1 MDSMQLLIADLD
13 HLRRSLLQS
22 EEIGE
27 KRFEF
32 FMALVTAA
40 VAGLIALAT
49 ADKYPQPWFPVVGI
63 GSLAGLVAFGILTYL
78 RMIHRNQVTD
88 HLKGMIDEV
97 WSYAKANCED
107 LKDSPYDLKWAAR
120 RRRKLLTG
128 GYVETVATINGML
141 VIALVA
147 MLANEIVGCGRTTAV
162 LIAVPIGVAL
172 TVLLWIPAILRNL
185 RNPGRT

>member
-49 ADKYPQPWFPVVGI
+49 ADKYPQPWFPVVDRRWDRVAGGPYRI
-63 GSLAGLVAFGILTYL
+63 RHFDLPAPDPSQSGNRSPQRHDRRSLELCQSQLRGLERQSLRPEVGRKAEKEVANRRL
-78 RMIHRNQVTD
+78 RRD
-88 HLKGMIDEV
+88 
-97 WSYAKANCED
+97 
-107 LKDSPYDLKWAAR
+107 
-120 RRRKLLTG
+120 
-128 GYVETVATINGML
+128 
-141 VIALVA
+141 
-147 MLANEIVGCGRTTAV
+147 CG
-162 LIAVPIGVAL
+162 
-172 TVLLWIPAILRNL
+172 NY
-185 RNPGRT
+185 

>member
-22 EEIGE
+22 EEMGE

-49 ADKYPQPWFPVVGI
+49 ADKHPLPWLPVVAI
-63 GSLAGLVAFGILTYL
+63 GSLAGIVAFGTLTYL
-78 RMIHRNQVTD
+78 RMLHRNQVTD
-88 HLKGMIDEV
+88 RLKRTIDEV
-97 WSYAKANCED
+97 WGYAKAHYE
-107 LKDSPYDLKWAAR
+107 LGYDLKWPSH
-120 RRRKLLTG
+120 RKLLTG

-147 MLANEIVGCGRTTAV
+147 MLVNEIMGYEPTTAL
-162 LIAVPIGVAL
+162 LIAVPIGVAF
-172 TVLLWIPAILRNL
+172 TVVLWIPAILRNL
-185 RNPGRT
+185 GRT